1 MLVFRFDSS
10 YVWPDGGKGALFQY
24 ERDHD
29 NETKNLEEMIVMPTY
44 FPLKAEQIQALKT
57 QNYKTGNNPDNSYSL
72 GFLMEKQYEG
82 FSEEG
87 QNIEDFTAKHYS
99 LDEKGQTTLNSLL
112 SNLNEL
118 FYEEISIKNYDGTFT
133 EERFPICNPNIAQIP
148 IMYESIIKIEDLM
161 KEYGI
166 DKSFTAEQYSTMIR
180 DSLSELVLVPGNKWG
195 DLVVFL
201 QESTNT
207 DEPEK
212 SSYSFNVGISIGPD
226 YDINTPLIEDNLFNI
241 LINRSLSESG
251 LVPGNNRGVVF
262 LPETAILNEPENNNY
277 SFKEGISIGPD
288 YDINTPLI
296 KNNLFNILIN
306 SISNALP
313 AKLHTNLES
322 KQNTNKYSPE
332 ENLKKIQKTID
343 SRYNNMSK
351 TEKESITNRALQRMN
366 HEQENANKEQINNS
380 VKTFL

>member
-1 MLVFRFDSS
+1 MSKNYIEMAKNNLKKGALALGIGGALLWNTHPVSGQNTQRNEPIIEECFDSS

-226 YDINTPLIEDNLFNI
+226 YNSNTSLIEDELVN
-241 LINRSLSESG
+241 SLLS
-251 LVPGNNRGVVF
+251 
-262 LPETAILNEPENNNY
+262 
-277 SFKEGISIGPD
+277 
-288 YDINTPLI
+288 
-296 KNNLFNILIN
+296 

-313 AKLHTNLES
+313 AKLLANLES
-322 KQNTNKYSPE
+322 KRNTSTFSPE
-332 ENLKKIQKTID
+332 ESMKKIQNTID
-343 SRYNNMSK
+343 SHYNNMSK
-351 TEKESITNRALQRMN
+351 TEKENNTNKTLQKLSN
-366 HEQENANKEQINNS
+366 EQENQNS
-380 VKTFL
+380 NE